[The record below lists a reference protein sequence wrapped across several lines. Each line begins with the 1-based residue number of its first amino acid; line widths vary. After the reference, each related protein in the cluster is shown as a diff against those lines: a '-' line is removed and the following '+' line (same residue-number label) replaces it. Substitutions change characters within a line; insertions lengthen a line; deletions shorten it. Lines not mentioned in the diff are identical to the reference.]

1 VISTDFDLSALTL
14 PQPKRDEN
22 PELGQEDFLELM
34 IAQIR
39 NQDPFEPV
47 ENGAFIAQLAQFS
60 TVTGIAEI
68 SKSVA
73 SLSDTLLANQTIQAS
88 AMVGRTVLVEAPQA
102 QLGETQPL
110 SGALELPPDA
120 AAATVRISDASGALV
135 REFNVRG
142 VPGALVDFQW
152 DGVTRTGERAAPGLY
167 SISAVAADGSA
178 DISVPTYAHV
188 RVHSV
193 SLDPSGAGSLITT
206 EDGQR
211 LRLSQVRAVM

>member
-1 VISTDFDLSALTL
+1 MISTDFDLSSFAL
-14 PQPKRDEN
+14 PQSKRDDN

-60 TVTGIAEI
+60 TVTGIADV

-73 SLSDTLLANQTIQAS
+73 ALSDTLLANQTIQAS
-88 AMVGRTVLVEAPQA
+88 AMVGRTVLVESPQA
-102 QLGETQPL
+102 QLGEEAPL
-110 SGALELPPDA
+110 RGALEMPLDA
-120 AAATVRISDASGALV
+120 VAATVRVSDASGALV
-135 REFNVRG
+135 REFTVRG
-142 VPGALVDFQW
+142 APGALVDYQW
-152 DGVTRTGERAAPGLY
+152 DGITRTGERAAPGMY
-167 SISAVAADGSA
+167 SISAVAANGGA
-178 DISVPTYAHV
+178 DLAVPTFAHV

-193 SLDPSGAGSLITT
+193 SLDPSGGGSLITT